1 MAVQL
6 PKGLPKLSDVTS
18 MLATPEN
25 QFERMVKTTAKIE
38 LPPGPQQLVLNFQ
51 KSLEAGKPGLPELPK
66 APSANQFLS
75 QLPELPKLPMF
86 AGESNT
92 GANIEAK
99 RPPEPIRLV
108 KNSTPGYAKE
118 PKTEL
123 VKYRLTK

>member
-1 MAVQL
+1 MAFQL
-6 PKGLPKLSDVTS
+6 PKGLPRLSDVTS

-25 QFERMVKTTAKIE
+25 QFERMVKTTAKFD
-38 LPPGPQQLVLNFQ
+38 LPPGPQQVMLNFQ

-75 QLPELPKLPMF
+75 QLPQLPKLPMF
-86 AGESNT
+86 AGERSP
-92 GANIEAK
+92 GANVESK
-99 RPPEPIRLV
+99 RPPAPMRLV

-118 PKTEL
+118 SKVEL